1 MATMVDLMLN
11 RFLKRTVSAVYL
23 LIAASASG
31 CGASVAGSNSAGI
44 WFDEPFIGGWDEPE
58 VAAKHCASYGKTAVL
73 RGQLLTGSRYTTPLT
88 AYDCR

>member
-1 MATMVDLMLN
+1 MQ
-11 RFLKRTVSAVYL
+11 VSTFTRVARALGL
-23 LIAASASG
+23 LIAISASG

-58 VAAKHCASYGKTAVL
+58 VAEKHCASFGKTAVL
-73 RGQLLTGSRYTTPLT
+73 RGQLLTGSRYTTPVT